1 MTAFRWGVIGL
12 LLWLVL
18 AMFSAHVA
26 RLSIVADLREQLERL
41 LPARIAG
48 AGINAGNNEAIH
60 GFLVQRIDADLADVQ
75 VSAALPVVSSARV
88 RVESF
93 ESVRYATPTLSR
105 DEIVLNWPDGERP
118 QELKLLVSYR
128 YNWPLLLG
136 FPLLLATALVMG
148 LRGMPPP
155 LAGARLDFY
164 HQLTAR
170 GYSPREARRR
180 LSALTPWRA
189 DFPALFEA
197 LALSGKWQVA
207 EILPVLETL
216 ARRGPTEAHAGL
228 EQSLSPDWLA
238 LGLTRWPGDTERAL
252 AVAEAEPVMILH
264 ADSHRVS
271 CHGVEIP
278 LPPTP
283 FFYLLWYARRR
294 VDGPDDGWFTN
305 PPSNRPDTRVAA
317 EVLALL
323 EAHDGNG
330 RAVKELRENGLRSKI
345 LDQNRSKIKDE
356 IVAVLGVSLAQD
368 YLFEQQRDTTR
379 GRNMYRLALP
389 PQYIKFAPATHH

>member
-1 MTAFRWGVIGL
+1 MTALRWVLIGL
-12 LLWLVL
+12 LLWLLL

-26 RLSIVADLREQLERL
+26 RLSIVADLREQLGRS

-48 AGINAGNNEAIH
+48 AGINAGNNEDIH
-60 GFLVQRIDADLADVQ
+60 GFLVQRIEADLADVQ
-75 VSAALPVVSSARV
+75 VSAALPVVSSAAV
-88 RVESF
+88 GVESF
-93 ESVRYATPTLSR
+93 ESVHYATPTLSR
-105 DEIVLNWPDGERP
+105 DEIVLNWRDGERP

-136 FPLLLATALVMG
+136 FHLLLATGLVMVM
-148 LRGMPPP
+148 RAVPPP

-164 HQLTAR
+164 RQLTAR

-180 LSALTPWRA
+180 LVALTPWRA
-189 DFPALFEA
+189 DFPALFDA
-197 LALSGKWQVA
+197 LASSGKWQVA
-207 EILPVLETL
+207 DILPVLETL
-216 ARRGPTEAHAGL
+216 ARRGATADTGREKP
-228 EQSLSPDWLA
+228 LSPDWLA
-238 LGLTRWPGDTERAL
+238 LGLTIWPGDTERAL
-252 AVAEAEPVMILH
+252 AVAEAEPVMVLLP
-264 ADSHRVS
+264 DSHRVC
-271 CHGVEIP
+271 CHGVEIH

-317 EVLALL
+317 ELLTLL

-356 IVAVLGVSLAQD
+356 IVAVLGTSPAQD
-368 YLFEQQRDTTR
+368 YLFEQQRDTAR
-379 GRNMYRLALP
+379 GRNMYRLAVP
-389 PQYIKFAPATHH
+389 PQYIKFSSSS